1 MPKRTH
7 LIFLVLF
14 VLIVVGGYLLADYH
28 SGAPADAMAN
38 ASYVGR
44 ETCAS
49 CHQQQV
55 DLFIGSHHD
64 KAMDLATEETV
75 LGDFNDSKIEHYG
88 ITSRLFRDGDRFMVN
103 TEGPDGTMQ
112 DFEVKYTFGVE
123 PLQQYMVELDKGRV
137 QVLRISW
144 DTVAEKWFYLSPPDV
159 NDKLDPNDPLH
170 WTGVT
175 QNWNVSCA
183 ECHSTNLEKNF
194 DIASASWNTT
204 WSEIDVSCEACHGPA
219 SLHNELA
226 SAASPFW
233 DKNHGMGLAK
243 LKTDRNIDQIQ
254 ACAPCHS
261 RRTVT
266 NSTFKPGCNFDDYHS
281 LQLLSEPIYH
291 ADGQIR
297 DEDYVHGSFTQSKMF
312 HNGIKCSDCHDPH
325 SLKLKHSGN
334 NVCTSCHQ
342 HPAGKYDTEAHH
354 HHKPGTAGAMCV
366 NCHMPA
372 TTYMAVDHRRD
383 HSFRVPRPD
392 LSTSL
397 GTPNSCTQC
406 HFDLEPADALPK
418 RESFAQYL
426 DWVNAAQNGDT
437 ESKATLAQIDAA
449 MAEACK
455 KWYPAES
462 SPPKTSWYPEL
473 AQAQFN
479 IRNQKPANE
488 ILKKLA
494 RDIANPAIIRATA
507 ADLLS
512 RQIDSSAAEAA
523 IELLDDRDVKVVVAA
538 IATVEFGLLETQNR
552 QLYSAAPDSVSG
564 ELQKLAGA
572 LGKALAHES
581 PRVRRES
588 ARALASL
595 APPIRNDALKS
606 DQQRLFE
613 TSIEEYRKSL
623 MVMSDTAGAH
633 MQIGGLYQQM
643 GQLSQAADSFRTAIR
658 LQPHLT
664 GPRSNLASILENKV
678 QSLQAQLQ
686 QRGGSAAAMT
696 QIDNLASQINE
707 LRAKDHELLGV
718 DVKRAAGLPGVDFLH
733 YRYGMSSY
741 LQDDLVTAEKHLTIA
756 AEIQPEDDR
765 YMMGLATFYLQ
776 LKKLP
781 EAEEFISKLLAI
793 DPEHPGYQALKR
805 ELDSLK

>member
-14 VLIVVGGYLLADYH
+14 VLIVIGGYLMADYYR
-28 SGAPADAMAN
+28 GAPADAMAH

-55 DLFIGSHHD
+55 DLFVGSHHD
-64 KAMDLATEETV
+64 KAMDVATEDSV
-75 LGDFNDSKIEHYG
+75 LGNFDDQSIEHYG
-88 ITSRLFRDGDRFMVN
+88 TTSRLFRDGDRFMVN
-103 TEGPDGTMQ
+103 TEGPDGMMQ

-123 PLQQYMVELDKGRV
+123 PLQQYMVELDRGRV

-144 DTVAEKWFYLSPPDV
+144 DTTAEKWFYLSPPDV
-159 NDKLDPNDPLH
+159 DDKLDPNDPLH

-183 ECHSTNLEKNF
+183 ECHSTNLKKNF
-194 DIASASWNTT
+194 DIASASWDTT

-226 SAASPFW
+226 NATSPFW
-233 DKNHGMGLAK
+233 DRNHGMGLVK
-243 LKTDRNIDQIQ
+243 LKTDRNLDQIQ

-266 NSTFKPGCNFDDYHS
+266 ATGFKPGCNYDDYHS
-281 LQLLSEPIYH
+281 LQLLTEPLYH

-334 NVCTSCHQ
+334 MVCTSCHQ
-342 HPAGKYDTEAHH
+342 HPAGKYDSEAHH
-354 HHKPGTAGAMCV
+354 HHKPGTEGAMCV
-366 NCHMPA
+366 NCHMPT
-372 TTYMAVDHRRD
+372 TTYMAVDDRRD

-392 LSTSL
+392 LSTTL

-406 HFDLEPADALPK
+406 HLGLEPADSLPK
-418 RESFAQYL
+418 REKFAQYL
-426 DWVNAAQNGDT
+426 DWFNAAQNGDAD
-437 ESKATLAQIDAA
+437 SIAVLDRVDAA
-449 MAEACK
+449 MAEACS
-455 KWYPAES
+455 KWYPPES

-479 IRNQKPANE
+479 IRNQQPAAE
-488 ILKKLA
+488 ILVQLA
-494 RDIANPAIIRATA
+494 KDTANPAIIRATA

-512 RQIDSSAAEAA
+512 RQMDPSAAAA
-523 IELLDDRDVKVVVAA
+523 AVNFLGDRDVKVIVAA
-538 IATVEFGLLETQNR
+538 IGTIEVGFLEVQNR
-552 QLYSAAPDSVSG
+552 QMYSAAPGSVSG
-564 ELQKLAGA
+564 ELQSLARAVGDM
-572 LGKALAHES
+572 LQHES
-581 PRVRRES
+581 PRVRREA

-595 APPIRNDALKS
+595 APSIRNSALTA
-606 DQQRLFE
+606 DQQRAFE
-613 TSIEEYRKSL
+613 TSIEAYRKSL

-633 MQIGGLYQQM
+633 MQIGGLYERM
-643 GQLSQAADSFRTAIR
+643 GQLNQAAESYRTAIR
-658 LQPHLT
+658 LQPDLT
-664 GPRSNLASILENKV
+664 GPRSSLAYILESKV
-678 QSLQAQLQ
+678 QSLQMQLQ
-686 QRGGSAAAMT
+686 SGSGSTAAT
-696 QIDNLASQINE
+696 KQIENLAKQINE
-707 LRAKDHELLGV
+707 LRTKDHQLLGV
-718 DVKRAAGLPGVDFLH
+718 DVDRAKGLPGIDGLH

-741 LQDDLVTAEKHLTIA
+741 LQDDLVTAEKHLKIA
-756 AEIQPEDDR
+756 AEMQPDQDG
-765 YMMGLATFYLQ
+765 YLMGLATFYLQ
-776 LKKLP
+776 QKKLE
-781 EAEEFISKLLAI
+781 EAEEYIDKLLKI
-793 DPEHPGYQALKR
+793 DPDHPGYLALKR
-805 ELDSLK
+805 QLETLK

>member
-1 MPKRTH
+1 
-7 LIFLVLF
+7 
-14 VLIVVGGYLLADYH
+14 
-28 SGAPADAMAN
+28 
-38 ASYVGR
+38 
-44 ETCAS
+44 
-49 CHQQQV
+49 
-55 DLFIGSHHD
+55 
-64 KAMDLATEETV
+64 
-75 LGDFNDSKIEHYG
+75 
-88 ITSRLFRDGDRFMVN
+88 
-103 TEGPDGTMQ
+103 
-112 DFEVKYTFGVE
+112 
-123 PLQQYMVELDKGRV
+123 
-137 QVLRISW
+137 
-144 DTVAEKWFYLSPPDV
+144 
-159 NDKLDPNDPLH
+159 
-170 WTGVT
+170 
-175 QNWNVSCA
+175 
-183 ECHSTNLEKNF
+183 
-194 DIASASWNTT
+194 
-204 WSEIDVSCEACHGPA
+204 
-219 SLHNELA
+219 
-226 SAASPFW
+226 
-233 DKNHGMGLAK
+233 
-243 LKTDRNIDQIQ
+243 
-254 ACAPCHS
+254 
-261 RRTVT
+261 
-266 NSTFKPGCNFDDYHS
+266 
-281 LQLLSEPIYH
+281 
-291 ADGQIR
+291 
-297 DEDYVHGSFTQSKMF
+297 
-312 HNGIKCSDCHDPH
+312 
-325 SLKLKHSGN
+325 
-334 NVCTSCHQ
+334 
-342 HPAGKYDTEAHH
+342 
-354 HHKPGTAGAMCV
+354 MCV

-437 ESKATLAQIDAA
+437 ESKATLARIDAA

-581 PRVRRES
+581 SRVRRES

-696 QIDNLASQINE
+696 QIENLASQINE